1 MIHAYSAE
9 DGQLARVAADALDTA
24 LWIDLYSPTPT
35 QREAVN
41 ALGLEV
47 PEPDQM
53 AEIQPSRRFRRGGNG
68 VAITVYLPGRDA
80 DGTRTFGP
88 VAFLIRDDRLITVHD
103 HALEAFETVPDT
115 TDDLTDETATPGALM
130 IQILEAITGRIADRL
145 EDAGAEFDLLADEV
159 FAEQALSAVALK
171 DNLQR
176 SGQMGQRLSAMQ
188 HGLLTVERGLA
199 FVQGDDGEHIDI
211 PAGPL
216 AALMR
221 DVKALAFHC
230 EYLSGRANAL
240 TDATLGLIDLAQ
252 NRSFSILSAVTA
264 LFVPPTFIASFYGM
278 NFTDI
283 PELHSREGLA
293 VVLGLMAIS
302 VIGAFLF
309 LRWRRLL

>member
-24 LWIDLYSPTPT
+24 LWIDLYSPTPA
-35 QREAVN
+35 QREAVI
-41 ALGLEV
+41 ALGREV

-171 DNLQR
+171 DNLQS
-176 SGQMGQRLSAMQ
+176 SGQMGQR
-188 HGLLTVERGLA
+188 
-199 FVQGDDGEHIDI
+199 
-211 PAGPL
+211 
-216 AALMR
+216 
-221 DVKALAFHC
+221 
-230 EYLSGRANAL
+230 
-240 TDATLGLIDLAQ
+240 
-252 NRSFSILSAVTA
+252 
-264 LFVPPTFIASFYGM
+264 
-278 NFTDI
+278 
-283 PELHSREGLA
+283 
-293 VVLGLMAIS
+293 
-302 VIGAFLF
+302 
-309 LRWRRLL
+309 